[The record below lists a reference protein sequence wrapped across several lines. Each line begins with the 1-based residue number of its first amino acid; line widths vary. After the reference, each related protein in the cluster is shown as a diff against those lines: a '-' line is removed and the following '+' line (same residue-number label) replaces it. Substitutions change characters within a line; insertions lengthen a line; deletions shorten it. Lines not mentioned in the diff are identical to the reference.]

1 MVRFSLG
8 LTPYTRYPDLPS
20 LQAVVRLAERL
31 GFHGV
36 SIGDHVVIPQADAKV
51 ISPFWYDPF
60 VLGAAIAATAPKL
73 RLVFNTLIAPYH
85 HPLALAKAL
94 SSLDVLS
101 GGRVT
106 AGIGVGWMERE
117 FEALG
122 VPFKERGART
132 DECVRA
138 MKAAWTE
145 ERPSFQGRFFSFRD
159 IAFQPRPLQQPH
171 PPIWIGGGVRR
182 TLERAAELG
191 DGWHPLGRSWE
202 QLTREVEELREM
214 LVRRGRDPS
223 RFALSYTLYY
233 ASVAGQTSRHA
244 RSAGAGEA
252 TVLAAGTGEA
262 LEQLAAYD
270 RLGFTHLTIRLRGLT
285 QPDLCAAMERFS
297 ADIMAPAS
305 GMQSSS

>member
-171 PPIWIGGGVRR
+171 PPIWMALTGVPRG
-182 TLERAAELG
+182 LVRAAELG
-191 DGWHPLGRSWE
+191 DGAAVLNQP
-202 QLTREVEELREM
+202 RENLKRDLDELRRL
-214 LVRRGRDPS
+214 LVQRGRRPEEFS
-223 RFALSYTLYY
+223 LQFSLYY
-233 ASVAGQTSRHA
+233 GQVLEEHRAHFRVGGSMIYDVLSAEPDEALRQIEDYASLGITHLSLRHSA
-244 RSAGAGEA
+244 RSYEEFERQLLPFHER
-252 TVLAAGTGEA
+252 VL
-262 LEQLAAYD
+262 
-270 RLGFTHLTIRLRGLT
+270 
-285 QPDLCAAMERFS
+285 QPLSRMK
-297 ADIMAPAS
+297 P
-305 GMQSSS
+305 G